1 MALKLEFTPEVSEL
15 SLTQLGNRKF
25 WHFNSVCFVYV
36 NIHCVKAKQIQEW
49 MCFSSVFQSTP
60 LHLAAGYNRVRIVQ
74 LLLQHGADVHA
85 KDKGQVEQF
94 ISFNGFAHG
103 LLCFVFN
110 ILHAEV
116 VEHQAK

>member
-49 MCFSSVFQSTP
+49 MCFSSVF
-60 LHLAAGYNRVRIVQ
+60 
-74 LLLQHGADVHA
+74 
-85 KDKGQVEQF
+85 
-94 ISFNGFAHG
+94 
-103 LLCFVFN
+103 
-110 ILHAEV
+110 
-116 VEHQAK
+116 